1 MCTVYSR
8 AWCTVAASVWRI
20 AEESS
25 SYSYS
30 ALLQVWDEELA
41 ATAQAYAEECH
52 FGPNPS
58 VTTSSGVRR
67 GENLG
72 FTANST
78 VREATEEVVRG
89 WQQAQDASYTQVSIA
104 HGALSVGQEV
114 VLCMMAGGS
123 TSTVHDGMVHQI
135 ISS

>member
-1 MCTVYSR
+1 MCGSVHVH
-8 AWCTVAASVWRI
+8 CTREPGVQCRLSL

-25 SYSYS
+25 SYHTHTHV
-30 ALLQVWDEELA
+30 LLQVWDEELA

-72 FTANST
+72 FTATST

-89 WQQAQDASYTQVSIA
+89 WRQAQDASYTQVSIA

-114 VLCMMAGGS
+114 ALCMMAWF
-123 TSTVHDGMVHQI
+123 TK
-135 ISS
+135 